1 MAIQE
6 RKIPTPSEIITTPQS
21 FTEQELNQL
30 KELRR
35 KLNDA
40 VIKLGQL
47 SLNKIRL
54 ENSEKEIKKEIFN
67 LEKEETN
74 IAKELSKKYGDGSIN
89 LESGNF
95 TSSK

>member
-6 RKIPTPSEIITTPQS
+6 RKIPTPSEIKTTPQS

-89 LESGNF
+89 LESGTF